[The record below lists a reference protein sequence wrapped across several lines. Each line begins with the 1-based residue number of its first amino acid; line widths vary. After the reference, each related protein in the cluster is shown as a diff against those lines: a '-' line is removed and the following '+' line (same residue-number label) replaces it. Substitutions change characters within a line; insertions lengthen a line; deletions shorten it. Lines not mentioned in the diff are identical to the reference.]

1 MLLPP
6 LLQMP
11 IPKKRAG
18 NVAHDKALQKF
29 YRATYEA
36 LLRHINFGLVK
47 AVLLASPGFV
57 NSDFFAFLNA
67 EAQLKEDKPLL
78 QNKAKFVLCHSSSG
92 HKHALEEVLTQP
104 GIQARLSDTKA
115 VGEVQALGDFFAML
129 SAQPDRAHYGF
140 NHVRVAAEHDAVETL
155 LMSDSIF
162 RGRDFLARRQFVD
175 LVESVKA
182 KGGRFLC
189 FSSLHVTGE
198 KLHQL
203 GGVAAVLRFPLEI
216 EMEEE
221 DLPLDEGGGG
231 SSSTGAGG
239 GGGGRGANKDGGA
252 GDYYSGEPIQQQ
264 EEEEE
269 GEELRKAVEE
279 DIEAIREDLGAS
291 DLEGMGL

>member
-1 MLLPP
+1 
-6 LLQMP
+6 LQEDICDQALALVQFDRLMAERLVVPHFQP
-11 IPKKRAG
+11 IVQLSNAAILGHEVLGRGK
-18 NVAHDKALQKF
+18 V
-29 YRATYEA
+29 
-36 LLRHINFGLVK
+36 FGLESVG
-47 AVLLASPGFV
+47 SMF
-57 NSDFFAFLNA
+57 NA
-67 EAQLKEDKPLL
+67 AAQLKEDKPLL
-78 QNKAKFVLCHSSSG
+78 QHKAKFVLCHSSSG

-231 SSSTGAGG
+231 SSSTCAGG
-239 GGGGRGANKDGGA
+239 GGGGRGTNKDGGA
-252 GDYYSGEPIQQQ
+252 GDNYSGEPMQQQ